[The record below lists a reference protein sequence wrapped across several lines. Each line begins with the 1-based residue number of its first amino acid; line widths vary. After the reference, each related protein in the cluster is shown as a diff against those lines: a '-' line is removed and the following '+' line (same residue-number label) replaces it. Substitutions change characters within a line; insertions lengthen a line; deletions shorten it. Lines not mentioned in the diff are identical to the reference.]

1 MTKSSLVAETLS
13 LSEGLDNAYYVASL
27 YNEIL
32 YNGNENLFPNE
43 AYIDNKSL
51 FNSLQSTKMVSER
64 RLRLDISAIKEMLS
78 SNEIVKIDWLPT
90 EKQLSNSLT
99 KQGANTCDLISCM
112 RNGYFLFKLFCF
124 FKFHFCPRIMG

>member
-43 AYIDNKSL
+43 AYIDNKSS

-64 RLRLDISAIKEMLS
+64 RLRLDISAVKEMLS

-99 KQGANTCDLISCM
+99 KQGANTHDLISCM
-112 RNGYFLFKLFCF
+112 RNGYF
-124 FKFHFCPRIMG
+124 